1 MAKDSNKLE
10 VVLVSPLPPPEG
22 GMQSWTRRYM
32 EWSAPSD
39 ALAVRL
45 VDTAAAGRRAL
56 NPNAGRSLADEIG
69 RSRNILSSLNRALS
83 LYQPDVVHLNSS
95 CSKYGIFRDY
105 LCAAAIKKKR
115 LPLVVHCHCNV
126 EDQIDKSRWGPY
138 FLRRLVNLAD
148 LLLVLN
154 ETSQIYLKKVTG
166 CESRRAA
173 NFIDEKFLIEK
184 SKFIS
189 PEIKTVIY
197 VGHVYE
203 KKGINEILAA
213 ARLLPDIN
221 FVAAGPVSPQLSSVP
236 FPANMKMLGPVDNQA
251 VMELLDR
258 ADVFL
263 FPTYSEGFSVA
274 LLEAMARG
282 LPVIATPVG
291 ANRDMLEEHGG
302 ILVRVGS
309 VEDIVNA
316 VNDLAP
322 VNRRKEMS
330 HWNVKKVETTY
341 TINNVMNDLMEV
353 YREVNRQNPKVARPG
368 DDHSVS
374 SGNKPETSFF
384 LKNRMDN

>member
-1 MAKDSNKLE
+1 MAKDCHKLE
-10 VVLVSPLPPPEG
+10 VLLVSPLPPPEG
-22 GMQSWTRRYM
+22 GMQSWTKRYM
-32 EWSAPSD
+32 EWSAPGD
-39 ALAVRL
+39 ALTVRL

-69 RSRNILSSLNRALS
+69 RSRNILVNLNRALS

-138 FLRRLVNLAD
+138 FLRRLANLAD
-148 LLLVLN
+148 LVLVLN
-154 ETSQIYLKKVTG
+154 ETSQIYVKQVTG

-173 NFIDEKFLIEK
+173 NFIDEKFLLNQ

-189 PEIKTVIY
+189 PQINTAIY
-197 VGHVYE
+197 VGHVYD
-203 KKGINEILAA
+203 KKGINEIFGAA
-213 ARLLPDIN
+213 HFLTNIN
-221 FVAAGPVSPQLSSVP
+221 FVLAGPVSPQISSVP
-236 FPANMKMLGPVDNQA
+236 VPFNVKMLGPVDNKT
-251 VMELLDR
+251 VMELLDK

-263 FPTYSEGFSVA
+263 FPSYTEGFAVA

-282 LPVIATPVG
+282 VPCIATPVG

-302 ILVRVGS
+302 VLVRVGS

-322 VNRRKEMS
+322 VSTREAMS
-330 HWNVKKVETTY
+330 NWNVRKVETKY
-341 TINNVMNDLMEV
+341 TIDEVMNDLIDV
-353 YREVNRQNPKVARPG
+353 YRGVI
-368 DDHSVS
+368 
-374 SGNKPETSFF
+374 T
-384 LKNRMDN
+384 